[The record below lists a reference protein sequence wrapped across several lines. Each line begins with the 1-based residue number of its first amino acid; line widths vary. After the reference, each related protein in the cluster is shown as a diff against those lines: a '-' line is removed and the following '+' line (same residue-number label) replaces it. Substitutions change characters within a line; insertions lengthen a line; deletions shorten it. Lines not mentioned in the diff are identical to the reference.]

1 MVIGND
7 DKDMLCTSG
16 DHDDEEEDDG
26 DEDVHLAPHLAGQ
39 GVDGLEGDGSK
50 SFSSFPPVWWS
61 LNAAC
66 TADWKKVAVS
76 MMKIWAITP
85 TMFIKDIMMTWMC
98 CGKGLA
104 T

>member
-39 GVDGLEGDGSK
+39 GVDGLEGDGLEEKRLAQSIAWQAGVCHLRPQP
-50 SFSSFPPVWWS
+50 FS
-61 LNAAC
+61 
-66 TADWKKVAVS
+66 
-76 MMKIWAITP
+76 WAN
-85 TMFIKDIMMTWMC
+85 
-98 CGKGLA
+98 
-104 T
+104 